1 MCYQESQMYLSLEE
15 AAVAEESFSVYCK
28 HVEMYNIIHLRASKH
43 PLFLQKSLS
52 YKIQEKRQRA
62 HGVLDDGKSIV
73 FKRPSNFN
81 SLNPVTRLQVI
92 ISA

>member
-1 MCYQESQMYLSLEE
+1 MYLSPEE
-15 AAVAEESFSVYCK
+15 AALAEESFSMYCK
-28 HVEMYNIIHLRASKH
+28 PAELYNILSLRASKQ
-43 PLFLQKSLS
+43 PLFLQRSLS